1 MLVFIG
7 VKMLLPL
14 LQYAGIDK
22 EKLHL
27 PVWVS
32 LVVIVACILISILYS
47 IYHKR
52 RGIEDENPGENL

>member
-1 MLVFIG
+1 MLLFIG

-14 LQYAGIDK
+14 LKYAGIDE

-32 LVVIVACILISILYS
+32 LVVIVSCILISILYS

-52 RGIEDENPGENL
+52 RGIEEDNANKNL